1 MTKSELVE
9 KLAARFPQLLLR
21 DADISVKT
29 ILDAMSDALA
39 DGHRIEIR
47 GFGSF
52 GLNRRPPRVGRN
64 PKSGERVLVP
74 EKRVPHF
81 KAGKELRER
90 VDRNPAAGNGSGNGD
105 HGVNGNGGNG
115 VDGTA
120 LELNGNGGAA
130 ANGHV
135 PLGGERGSLAGSLTG
150 SLTQGTAMTG
160 AQQEGSGLNL
170 AQS

>member
-90 VDRNPAAGNGSGNGD
+90 VDRSPSPPSGG
-105 HGVNGNGGNG
+105 NGNGHAAGPANAAPG
-115 VDGTA
+115 KAGQ
-120 LELNGNGGAA
+120 GAA
-130 ANGHV
+130 
-135 PLGGERGSLAGSLTG
+135 PAGS
-150 SLTQGTAMTG
+150 AVMH
-160 AQQEGSGLNL
+160 EGGGLNL
-170 AQS
+170 ARP

>member
-52 GLNRRPPRVGRN
+52 GLNKRPPRVGRN

-90 VDRNPAAGNGSGNGD
+90 VDRSQPAPQGA
-105 HGVNGNGGNG
+105 NGNGHAA
-115 VDGTA
+115 GTA
-120 LELNGNGGAA
+120 QAVPGKVGQGSAPAA
-130 ANGHV
+130 
-135 PLGGERGSLAGSLTG
+135 PAGLH
-150 SLTQGTAMTG
+150 
-160 AQQEGSGLNL
+160 EGGLNFVR
-170 AQS
+170 S

>member
-29 ILDAMSDALA
+29 ILDAMSEALA

-52 GLNRRPPRVGRN
+52 GLNKRPPRVGRN

-90 VDRNPAAGNGSGNGD
+90 VDRSQPAPPGA
-105 HGVNGNGGNG
+105 NGNGHSAGPAQAVPG
-115 VDGTA
+115 KVGQGSA
-120 LELNGNGGAA
+120 PAA
-130 ANGHV
+130 
-135 PLGGERGSLAGSLTG
+135 PAGLH
-150 SLTQGTAMTG
+150 
-160 AQQEGSGLNL
+160 EGGLNFVR
-170 AQS
+170 S